1 MKVQLKLFATYRNYL
16 PPAAEGSAIHV
27 QVPPNTRVS
36 DLLRQFGLPEN
47 GSRIVL
53 INGLGT
59 REDQVLQENDVVAA
73 FPAMAGG

>member
-1 MKVQLKLFATYRNYL
+1 MRVQLKLFATYRNHL
-16 PPAAEGSAIHV
+16 PPGAEGNVMDV
-27 QVPPNTRVS
+27 QVPTNTRVS

-47 GSRIVL
+47 ESRVIL

-73 FPAMAGG
+73 FPALAGG

>member
-16 PPAAEGSAIHV
+16 PLAAEGSALEV

-47 GSRIVL
+47 ESRVVL

-59 REDQVLQENDVVAA
+59 RKDQLLRENDVAA